1 MRTSKY
7 VCEIGDK
14 QHPFGMIAIGGLRQ
28 ACLRRQKENKTLS
41 PIRGNGARQSCK
53 SQSYTLA

>member
-1 MRTSKY
+1 MSKY

-28 ACLRRQKENKTLS
+28 ACLRCQKENDIFFPS
-41 PIRGNGARQSCK
+41 QGNGARQSCK
-53 SQSYTLA
+53 SQSYTPA